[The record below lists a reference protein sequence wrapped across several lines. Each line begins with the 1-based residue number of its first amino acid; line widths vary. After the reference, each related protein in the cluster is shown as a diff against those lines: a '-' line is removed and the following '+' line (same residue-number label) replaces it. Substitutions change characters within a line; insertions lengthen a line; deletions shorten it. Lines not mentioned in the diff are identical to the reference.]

1 MAGFFQQL
9 LGSAAKGFFTNDYL
23 RDYTHASKTF
33 LSNGYGYAPKYK
45 FLFHVYF
52 DTNDSEITALQEPN
66 MPSDRNYGLAVKS
79 VQLPKYTFDTHTF
92 NQYNRKRLVQT
103 KIKYDPIQ
111 IEFHDDNSNLINKLW
126 YAYYSYYYK
135 DANQS
140 DPVNTLSTVKLGD
153 RRKTSDINSRNIYNK
168 SISQDSDWGYIGEPD
183 TSSQS
188 FRKVPFFR
196 SINIYG
202 FNQHSFIL
210 YRLMNPLIQSF
221 SHDQY
226 SYSATSEMMTNTMQ
240 IEYETVK
247 YYTGAVDGKNPSQ
260 VVSKFGEDAHYDK
273 RVSPLASPG
282 SNSSIMGQGGL
293 IASAGG
299 ILEDIENGNILGAVR
314 GINNTA
320 KQFKNPQTLINS
332 VKSEA
337 LGAGAA
343 WLTGTANRNNLFN
356 FPSQN
361 STQGMVDTINK
372 GIVAGFEKT
381 SEYVRNSSFGGN
393 SNPSSPNYQN
403 QMDRASDGANAPTIN
418 PNSSIQ
424 LGPASP
430 ATNALSKGEISQ
442 QINQISPEI
451 RNLTPEQANQ
461 RFKYGGK

>member
-1 MAGFFQQL
+1 MI
-9 LGSAAKGFFTNDYL
+9 TN
-23 RDYTHASKTF
+23 
-33 LSNGYGYAPKYK
+33 
-45 FLFHVYF
+45 
-52 DTNDSEITALQEPN
+52 
-66 MPSDRNYGLAVKS
+66 
-79 VQLPKYTFDTHTF
+79 
-92 NQYNRKRLVQT
+92 
-103 KIKYDPIQ
+103 
-111 IEFHDDNSNLINKLW
+111 
-126 YAYYSYYYK
+126 
-135 DANQS
+135 
-140 DPVNTLSTVKLGD
+140 
-153 RRKTSDINSRNIYNK
+153 
-168 SISQDSDWGYIGEPD
+168 
-183 TSSQS
+183 
-188 FRKVPFFR
+188 
-196 SINIYG
+196 
-202 FNQHSFIL
+202 
-210 YRLMNPLIQSF
+210 F
-221 SHDQY
+221 SHDNY
-226 SYSATSEMMTNTMQ
+226 SYGEANGIMTNSMTL
-240 IEYETVK
+240 EYETVK